1 MFNRRVPSL
10 AGIRLHSRLV
20 RLLRHCSLIDLVLLA
35 YVSVVGGVI
44 LVLPSIRYWEVLLL
58 DHALVIGLV
67 FLIAKTAARHP
78 SYFWKM
84 VHCWYAAALTPMAY
98 RELYYLV
105 RPPIT
110 CGDYDH
116 ALMAADRWL
125 FFGTDPAAWLHGAL
139 WPPLVEWSQCVY
151 TAFFFIPVS
160 LGVFLCLRRRVD
172 HYEEAIGAATIGFY
186 TSYLGYF
193 FVPAIGPRYWVDRNL
208 GIEGHGLWFTDRL
221 RAHLDS
227 LELCMRD
234 CFPSGHVE
242 VTLIVLFFAW
252 RYHRPL
258 FCFLLPIGLTMVFA
272 TVYLQYHY
280 VVDVIAGAVLAA
292 IVVPAASACYRRWD
306 EVRRSLAA
314 A

>member
-1 MFNRRVPSL
+1 MFSRPGPSL
-10 AGIRLHSRLV
+10 AGIRLYSRLV
-20 RLLRHCSLIDLVLLA
+20 RLLRHCSLIDLVVLA

-44 LVLPSIRYWEVLLL
+44 LVLPSIRFWEVLLL

-67 FLIAKTAARHP
+67 FVIARTAARFP
-78 SYFWKM
+78 SFFWKM

-116 ALMAADRWL
+116 ALMAADRFLFGVDPTLWL
-125 FFGTDPAAWLHGAL
+125 ERAL
-139 WPPLVEWSQCVY
+139 WPPLVEWSQWVY
-151 TAFFFIPVS
+151 TSFFFIPVS
-160 LGVFLCLRRRVD
+160 LGVLLCLKRRVD
-172 HYEEAIGAATIGFY
+172 QYEEAIGAATIGFY

-193 FVPAIGPRYWVDRNL
+193 FIPAIGPRYYVPQATR
-208 GIEGHGLWFTDRL
+208 IEDHGLWFTQSL
-221 RAHLDS
+221 RESLDS

-252 RYHRPL
+252 RFHRTA
-258 FCFLLPIGLTMVFA
+258 FWFLLPVGLTMVFA
-272 TVYLQYHY
+272 TVYLRYHY
-280 VVDVIAGAVLAA
+280 VIDVIAGAVLAA
-292 IVVPAASACYRRWD
+292 IVIPAASACYRRWE
-306 EVRRSLAA
+306 EVRRSLATS
-314 A
+314 